1 MSHHR
6 VSSFAEYIL
15 SEFKIRT
22 NPKERTFDYVGGIRK
37 KHEEFDSAEAGT
49 HGVIDTD
56 FGNGIFQYKD
66 GTLIDAP
73 DDESPAALHLLEKNA
88 NTQRKTLTEH
98 EKMTSLLQLNQKLE
112 TDADANA
119 AVRKTFRFD
128 RKAKKR
134 RLNDAAKAGL
144 GRGIELLTGETND
157 DVYMAKSAM
166 QKACNEQ
173 AHKSERDKFKGIRA
187 SGIFDS
193 KISTGAKRRLDVKG
207 HDNIKR
213 TEWCKSRPLQAKPY
227 RIKRKELHSV
237 AVKPPTA
244 IKSNTQSSMTSAL
257 AALAAYGSDS
267 SND

>member
-1 MSHHR
+1 
-6 VSSFAEYIL
+6 
-15 SEFKIRT
+15 
-22 NPKERTFDYVGGIRK
+22 
-37 KHEEFDSAEAGT
+37 
-49 HGVIDTD
+49 
-56 FGNGIFQYKD
+56 
-66 GTLIDAP
+66 
-73 DDESPAALHLLEKNA
+73 
-88 NTQRKTLTEH
+88 
-98 EKMTSLLQLNQKLE
+98 MTSLLQLNQKLE

-119 AVRKTFRFD
+119 AIRKTFRND

-157 DVYMAKSAM
+157 DVCMAKSVM
-166 QKACNEQ
+166 QKACNGQ

-193 KISTGAKRRLDVKG
+193 KISTGTKRRLEVKG

-213 TEWCKSRPLQAKPY
+213 TERRKSIPLQVKPH
-227 RIKRKELHSV
+227 RIKRKEYHSV
-237 AVKPPTA
+237 AMKPPTA
-244 IKSNTQSSMTSAL
+244 IKSNTQSSGTSAL

>member
-1 MSHHR
+1 
-6 VSSFAEYIL
+6 
-15 SEFKIRT
+15 
-22 NPKERTFDYVGGIRK
+22 
-37 KHEEFDSAEAGT
+37 
-49 HGVIDTD
+49 
-56 FGNGIFQYKD
+56 
-66 GTLIDAP
+66 
-73 DDESPAALHLLEKNA
+73 
-88 NTQRKTLTEH
+88 
-98 EKMTSLLQLNQKLE
+98 MTSLLQLNQKLE

-119 AVRKTFRFD
+119 AVRKTFRAD

-157 DVYMAKSAM
+157 DVCMAKSAM

-173 AHKSERDKFKGIRA
+173 AHKSERDKFKCIRT

-193 KISTGAKRRLDVKG
+193 KISTGTKRRLDVKG

-213 TEWCKSRPLQAKPY
+213 TEGYKSIPLQAKPY
-227 RIKRKELHSV
+227 RIKRKESHSV
-237 AVKPPTA
+237 AVKQPIA
-244 IKSNTQSSMTSAL
+244 IKSNTQSSGTSAL